1 MKNCSLLCQK
11 HSIDCPNKE
20 CRHWIDYGGD
30 HNCCL
35 ISIERNGPMKLRQIA
50 ERIGV
55 SYVRIKHIQDAA
67 LVKLSKTHK
76 KEEILC
82 ILPD

>member
-1 MKNCSLLCQK
+1 MKICSKVCKKNKVSCPIQ
-11 HSIDCPNKE
+11 DCKFWVDFE
-20 CRHWIDYGGD
+20 ED

-35 ISIERNGPMKLRQIA
+35 ISIDRHGPMKLRQIA

-67 LVKLSKTHK
+67 LVKLSKSHS
-76 KEEILC
+76 KEELLC